1 MPINNALMERLA
13 LGHPIIQAPLAGGG
27 DTPDLVAASGVA
39 GAIGAIFGIGFLREY
54 LENEAEKVRII
65 REFFKDET
73 EPSLFDTARAEIE
86 WRHEV
91 LQRALKD
98 LLPER
103 DRIRYFELTKQ
114 AEAAVTNWQRKKL
127 VRRSHLRTIV
137 MAWLIT
143 VPATAAIA
151 ALLFLAVTAMV
162 APPGAG

>member
-1 MPINNALMERLA
+1 MHLA
-13 LGHPIIQAPLAGGG
+13 WPLTCTLLLAAQNSLPPLEDGKIPQTVKQLWAGY
-27 DTPDLVAASGVA
+27 DSTKEP
-39 GAIGAIFGIGFLREY
+39 
-54 LENEAEKVRII
+54 LEVRII

-137 MAWLIT
+137 LAWLIT

-151 ALLFLAVTAMV
+151 GVLYHAMALVI
-162 APPGAG
+162 